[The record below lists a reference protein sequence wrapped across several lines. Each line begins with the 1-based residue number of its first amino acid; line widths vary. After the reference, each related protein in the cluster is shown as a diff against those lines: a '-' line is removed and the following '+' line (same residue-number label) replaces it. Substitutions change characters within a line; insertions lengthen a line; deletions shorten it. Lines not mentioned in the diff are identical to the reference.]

1 MRVGLHVGQLA
12 QPVPG
17 GVGRYVWA
25 LLDALPGAGCDV
37 LPFAA
42 GRIPDPPAHL
52 VDLGWPRGPWRYEAW
67 HRFRRPRIRLAVDVV
82 HAPSLAVPPAAPL
95 VVTIHDLA
103 FRNVPDA
110 STPRGRRFH
119 ERGLALARRHA
130 DAIVVPSQFTAG
142 QLADAGFDEARI
154 HLAPHGA
161 TPVGSRSGADLDAAL
176 ASLDLERPFVL
187 SVGTVEPRKGFDV
200 AAAAVR
206 ALAGDPSPILV
217 IAGPPGW
224 GAVEGLRGPKV
235 RLLGAVGDGIL
246 DALYRTAVAC
256 VIPSRD
262 EGFGF
267 PVLEA
272 MARGCPVIAADAGA
286 LPEILGDA
294 GLLVPPDDVDALVAA
309 LRSVADDPEYRDEL
323 VTRGGARA
331 ASFTWQKSAT
341 AHRAAYDHATRS
353 RR

>member
-17 GVGRYVWA
+17 GIGRYIWA
-25 LLDALPGAGCDV
+25 LLDALPAAGCDV

-42 GRIPDPPAHL
+42 GRISDPPAGL
-52 VDLGWPRGPWRYEAW
+52 VDLGWPRGPWRYQAW
-67 HRFRRPRIRLAVDVV
+67 HRLRRPRVRLAVDLV
-82 HAPSLAVPPAAPL
+82 HAPSLAVPPATPL

-110 STPRGRRFH
+110 STPRGRKFH
-119 ERGLALARRHA
+119 EQGLGLARRHA
-130 DAIVVPSQFTAG
+130 DAIVVPSHFTAG
-142 QLADAGFDEARI
+142 QLVDAGFDEGRI
-154 HLAPHGA
+154 SVAPHGS
-161 TPVGSRSGADLDAAL
+161 TPVGSRNDADLDTVL
-176 ASLDLERPFVL
+176 ASLGLERPFVL

-206 ALAGDPSPILV
+206 ALPGNASPTLV

-224 GAVEGLRGPKV
+224 GVVEGLRGPKV

-294 GLLVPPDDVDALVAA
+294 GLLVPPDDVDALAAA
-309 LRSVADDPEYRDEL
+309 LRSVADDPRYCDEL
-323 VTRGGARA
+323 ATRGRSRA

-341 AHRAAYDHATRS
+341 AHRAAYDTAIRS
-353 RR
+353 HR